1 LVHARLEQTRVAA
14 LTSIVNLLFLPNSIS
29 TFIRERRMQHNKD
42 FQLGLL
48 HLVHL
53 LVSVDGHVDDRE
65 RAAIKIIKKEED
77 ISDGLFLEFEQS
89 VNGVSNAAIYERGI
103 AYLKKCTEEDCL
115 TAFVYLYQLAEA
127 DTSISSKEVRFLFY
141 GLNATKIS
149 FEDVIMS
156 SEIIKKGIK

>member
-1 LVHARLEQTRVAA
+1 ME
-14 LTSIVNLLFLPNSIS
+14 
-29 TFIRERRMQHNKD
+29 HNKN

-53 LVSVDGHVDDRE
+53 LVSVDGHVDERE
-65 RAAIKIIKKEED
+65 RAAIRAIKKEED
-77 ISDGLFLEFEQS
+77 ISDSLFTEFEHS
-89 VNGVSNAAIYERGI
+89 VDGISNDTIYERGI
-103 AYLKKCTEEDCL
+103 AFLKQCSEEVCL

-127 DTSISSKEVRFLFY
+127 DTSISGKEVRFLFY
-141 GLNATKIS
+141 GLQATKIS

>member
-1 LVHARLEQTRVAA
+1 MSKFQ
-14 LTSIVNLLFLPNSIS
+14 FY
-29 TFIRERRMQHNKD
+29 FREKYCMLHNKD

-53 LVSVDGHVDDRE
+53 LVSVDGHIDDRE
-65 RAAIKIIKKEED
+65 REAVKFIRKEED
-77 ISDGLFLEFEQS
+77 ISDSLFKEFEKS
-89 VNGVSNAAIYERGI
+89 LEGASNEKIYEHGI
-103 AYLKKCTEEDCL
+103 AYLKKCTEDDCL

-149 FEDVIMS
+149 FEDVMMS
-156 SEIIKKGIK
+156 SDLIKKKIQ